1 MTSAEAS
8 SLFAG
13 AADVQSQRAV
23 VVDLVRSKRIHDVAQ
38 DDSFRDGLTR
48 VAQAVRASATPWQR
62 LTAIATLERV
72 AAVAKPLRPIVDDL
86 LRNAIVEPLPDLQEV
101 RDADDRLYAARS
113 WRAVRNSQWYLDFL
127 AAGAVREE
135 LGEAVRKEC
144 IAGLVEL
151 STDVGT
157 ALEALATALVS
168 MTFPT
173 KKPGDSLGRR
183 LKRLLSAFTD
193 IMTTRHLPV
202 GTQVG
207 RSLSRL
213 VERSAREH
221 VRPESIGVKQD
232 VARQTAALIHE
243 IVRSGFSQAA
253 ESRTYEALAVVE
265 EWFTRREW
273 RTLCES
279 ESSVDIARVGEDIG
293 EALLLLARLGLTDD
307 RLRLSLQTACG
318 SHSRADTIC
327 RRMATTI
334 PGISRDVRDW
344 LIGARRR
351 VHSEHAEESQ
361 VRSVDQVLAEL
372 LIDRNRLAHASEVVK
387 TELLP
392 DVSTVLPQ
400 SAGALIR
407 LIRTAGAMANKLE
420 LVKTWR
426 QLRIRSREVGQE
438 VEYSPR
444 EHRYRAEGAPGR
456 RVRLISPIVERMS
469 EDSVPQ
475 VVLKGNVEP
484 VADRSES
491 SQRKVKW

>member
-1 MTSAEAS
+1 
-8 SLFAG
+8 
-13 AADVQSQRAV
+13 
-23 VVDLVRSKRIHDVAQ
+23 
-38 DDSFRDGLTR
+38 
-48 VAQAVRASATPWQR
+48 
-62 LTAIATLERV
+62 
-72 AAVAKPLRPIVDDL
+72 
-86 LRNAIVEPLPDLQEV
+86 
-101 RDADDRLYAARS
+101 
-113 WRAVRNSQWYLDFL
+113 
-127 AAGAVREE
+127 
-135 LGEAVRKEC
+135 
-144 IAGLVEL
+144 
-151 STDVGT
+151 
-157 ALEALATALVS
+157 
-168 MTFPT
+168 
-173 KKPGDSLGRR
+173 
-183 LKRLLSAFTD
+183 
-193 IMTTRHLPV
+193 MTTRHLPV

-392 DVSTVLPQ
+392 DVSTVLPTVRRCVDSTDPNGGRHGKQ
-400 SAGALIR
+400 AGTREDVETIAHPESGSGAGSGIFATRAPIPGGRGAWTPCSA
-407 LIRTAGAMANKLE
+407 N
-420 LVKTWR
+420 
-426 QLRIRSREVGQE
+426 Q
-438 VEYSPR
+438 P
-444 EHRYRAEGAPGR
+444 
-456 RVRLISPIVERMS
+456 
-469 EDSVPQ
+469 
-475 VVLKGNVEP
+475 
-484 VADRSES
+484 DR
-491 SQRKVKW
+491 